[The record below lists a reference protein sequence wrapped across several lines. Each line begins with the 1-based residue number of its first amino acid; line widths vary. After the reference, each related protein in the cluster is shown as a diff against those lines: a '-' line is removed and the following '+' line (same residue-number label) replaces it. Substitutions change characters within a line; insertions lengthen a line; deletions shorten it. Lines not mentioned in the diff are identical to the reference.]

1 MVFYNENVVTNNI
14 NNILIFIDKQAYTIY
29 YVGMHVVENKS
40 AQKNSKKIC
49 RSTLLRESYRED
61 GKVKKRTVA
70 NLSHC
75 RPEEIAAIKLALKY
89 KDNLSELG
97 SLKSVELQEGLSVGA
112 VWTVYQS
119 AKRKGIERALG
130 KDFSGK
136 LAMWQLIARVIEQ
149 GSRLSAVR
157 LAQTHAG
164 CDVLDIRR
172 GFDENDL
179 YDNLKWLA
187 DNQEKIENTL
197 FSVRGKKTRPEIFL
211 YDVTSSYLEGT
222 NNYFGEYGYNRDGK
236 KGKQQIV
243 IGLLCDESGEP
254 VSTEVFAGNTK
265 DTQTFACQVKKAA
278 ERFGCERVT
287 FVGDRGMIKIPQ
299 IKNLPEGFHY
309 ITAIT
314 KPQINSLMDK
324 GVVQIGLFDEDLFEV
339 EDKDIRYI
347 LRRNAFRVEQINES
361 RISKCMSVEKLLKK
375 KNIYLREHARAKL
388 GTAIKDVNKKIV
400 QLKINKWL
408 RVISQERTLKLEV
421 DEDALQEAS
430 RLDGCYV
437 IKTDLP
443 KEVADK
449 QIIHD
454 RYKDLA
460 QVERAFRTFKTDFL
474 EVRPVYVQT
483 EKSTRGHVVVVM
495 LSYMI
500 VRRLRRCWEKF
511 DLTVEE
517 GLKQLSTLCSMEMKV
532 KNQASCLKIPRPREK
547 SRQLLKALDIGMPT
561 VLPHHDVR
569 VVTRKKLTERRK
581 LI

>member
-1 MVFYNENVVTNNI
+1 
-14 NNILIFIDKQAYTIY
+14 
-29 YVGMHVVENKS
+29 MHIVENKS
-40 AQKNSKKIC
+40 APKNSKKIYK
-49 RSTLLRESYRED
+49 STLLRESYRED

-75 RPEEIAAIKLALKY
+75 TPEEIAAIKLALKY
-89 KDNLSELG
+89 KDNLAELG
-97 SLKSVELQEGLSVGA
+97 SLKEAVHLQEGLSVGS
-112 VWTVYQS
+112 VWTVYQI

-130 KDFSGK
+130 KDLHGK
-136 LAMWQLIARVIEQ
+136 LAMWQVIARVIEQ

-157 LAQTHAG
+157 LAQTHAA
-164 CDVLDIRR
+164 CDILDIRR

-179 YDNLKWLA
+179 YDNLNWLA
-187 DNQEKIENTL
+187 DNQEKIENRL
-197 FSVRGKKTRPEIFL
+197 FSLKRKNTKPEIFL

-254 VSTEVFAGNTK
+254 LSTEVFAGNTK
-265 DTQTFACQVKKAA
+265 DTKTFASQVKKAA
-278 ERFGCERVT
+278 ERFGCKRVT

-324 GVVQIGLFDEDLFEV
+324 GVIQIGLFDEDVFEV
-339 EDKDIRYI
+339 EDNDIRYI
-347 LRRNAFRVEQINES
+347 LRRNPFRVEEINES
-361 RISKCMSVEKLLKK
+361 RISKRRSVEKLLKK
-375 KNIYLREHARAKL
+375 KNLYLLEHARAKVE
-388 GTAIKDVNKKIV
+388 TAIKDVNKKIV
-400 QLKINKWL
+400 QLKIDKWL
-408 RVISQERTLKLEV
+408 SPISKGRTLQLEV
-421 DEDALQEAS
+421 DDEALEEAS

-460 QVERAFRTFKTDFL
+460 EVERAFRTFKTCFL

-500 VRRLRRCWEKF
+500 VRRLGLGWENF

-517 GLKQLSTLCSMEMKV
+517 GLKQLSTLCSMEVKV
-532 KNQASCLKIPRPREK
+532 ENQASCQKIPRPRERSK
-547 SRQLLKALDIGMPT
+547 QLLKALDIRLPL
-561 VLPHHDVR
+561 VLPHRKVR
-569 VVTRKKLTERRK
+569 VVTRKKLMERRK
-581 LI
+581 QS

>member
-1 MVFYNENVVTNNI
+1 
-14 NNILIFIDKQAYTIY
+14 
-29 YVGMHVVENKS
+29 MHVVENKS
-40 AQKNSKKIC
+40 ASQNSKKIY
-49 RSTLLRESYRED
+49 RSVLLRESYREN
-61 GKVKKRTVA
+61 GKVKKRTIA

-75 RPEEIAAIKLALKY
+75 KPEEIAAIKVALRY

-97 SLKSVELQEGLSVGA
+97 SLKESVELEEGLSVGA
-112 VWTVYQS
+112 IWSVYQI
-119 AKRKGIERALG
+119 AKRLGIERALG
-130 KDFSGK
+130 TDFSGK
-136 LAMWQLIARVIEQ
+136 LAMWQVIARVIDQ

-157 LAQTHAG
+157 LAQTHAA
-164 CDVLDIRR
+164 CDALDIRR

-179 YDNLKWLA
+179 YENLNWLA
-187 DNQEKIENTL
+187 DNQQGIEKTL
-197 FSVRGKKTRPEIFL
+197 FSLRSGKRKPEIFL

-243 IGLLCDESGEP
+243 IGLLCDECGEP
-254 VSTEVFAGNTK
+254 VSTEVFAGNTQ
-265 DTQTFACQVKKAA
+265 DTQTFDSQVKKAA

-299 IKNLPEGFHY
+299 IENLPEGFHY

-314 KPQINSLMDK
+314 NPQIDSLIDQ
-324 GVVQIGLFDEDLFEV
+324 GVIQIGLFDEDVCEV
-339 EDKDIRYI
+339 DDNGIRYV
-347 LRRNAFRVEQINES
+347 LRRNPVRVEEINES
-361 RISKCMSVEKLLKK
+361 RMSKRRSVENVLKK
-375 KNIYLREHARAKL
+375 KNIYLREHKRARIE
-388 GTAIKDVNKKIV
+388 TAVKDVKEKIV
-400 QLKINKWL
+400 QLKIDKWMSV
-408 RVISQERTLKLEV
+408 RSRERALELEV
-421 DEDALQEAS
+421 DNEALEEAS

-460 QVERAFRTFKTDFL
+460 EVERAFRTFKTDFL

-483 EKSTRGHVVVVM
+483 EKSTQGHVLVVM
-495 LSYMI
+495 LAYMI
-500 VRRLRRCWEKF
+500 IRILRSAWQGF

-517 GLKQLSTLCSMEMKV
+517 ALKQLSTLCSMEMKV

-547 SRQLLKALDIGMPT
+547 SRQLLKALDIRIPT
-561 VLPHHDVR
+561 VLLHRKVR
-569 VVTRKKLTERRK
+569 VVTRKKLVERRK
-581 LI
+581 LF

>member
-1 MVFYNENVVTNNI
+1 MHIVT
-14 NNILIFIDKQAYTIY
+14 
-29 YVGMHVVENKS
+29 NKS
-40 AQKNSKKIC
+40 APKNSKKIYQ
-49 RSTLLRESYRED
+49 SVLLRESYREG
-61 GKVKKRTVA
+61 GKVKKRTIA
-70 NLSHC
+70 NLSGC
-75 RPEEIAAIKLALKY
+75 KPEEIAAIKLALKH
-89 KDNLSELG
+89 KDDLTEIG

-112 VWTVYQS
+112 VWTVYQM
-119 AKRKGIERALG
+119 AKRTGIEKSLG
-130 KDFSGK
+130 KGFAAK
-136 LAMWQLIARVIEQ
+136 LAMWQVIARVIEQ

-157 LAQTHAG
+157 LAQTHAA

-187 DNQEKIENTL
+187 DNQEKIEHTL
-197 FSVRGKKTRPEIFL
+197 FSVRRGKTKSEIFL

-222 NNYFGEYGYNRDGK
+222 KNYFGEYGYNRDGK

-254 VSTEVFAGNTK
+254 VATEVFAGNTK
-265 DTQTFACQVKKAA
+265 DTQTFASQVKKAA

-324 GVVQIGLFDEDLFEV
+324 GVIQIGLFDEDLFEI
-339 EDKDIRYI
+339 EDNDIRYI
-347 LRRNAFRVEQINES
+347 LRRNPFRVEQINES
-361 RISKCMSVEKLLKK
+361 RMSKRRSVEKLLKK
-375 KNIYLREHARAKL
+375 KNIYLREHARAKVE
-388 GTAIKDVNKKIV
+388 TAIKDVNKKIV
-400 QLKINKWL
+400 QLKIDKWL

-421 DEDALQEAS
+421 DDEALEEVS
-430 RLDGCYV
+430 CLDGCYV
-437 IKTDLP
+437 IKTDLT
-443 KEVADK
+443 KDVAGK

-460 QVERAFRTFKTDFL
+460 EVERAFRTFKTDFL

-483 EKSTRGHVVVVM
+483 EKSTRGHVLVVM
-495 LSYMI
+495 FSYII
-500 VRRLRRCWEKF
+500 VRGLRRAWEKS

-517 GLKQLSTLCSMEMKV
+517 GLKQLSTLCSMEMKF
-532 KNQASCLKIPRPREK
+532 KDQASCLKIPRPREK
-547 SRQLLKALDIGMPT
+547 SRQLLKALDIRMPI
-561 VLPHHDVR
+561 VLPHRNVH
-569 VVTRKKLTERRK
+569 VVTRKKLVERRN
-581 LI
+581 LS

>member
-1 MVFYNENVVTNNI
+1 MHVVTN
-14 NNILIFIDKQAYTIY
+14 
-29 YVGMHVVENKS
+29 KS
-40 AQKNSKKIC
+40 APKNSKKIYQ
-49 RSTLLRESYRED
+49 SVLLRESYREG
-61 GKVKKRTVA
+61 GKVKKRTIA
-70 NLSHC
+70 NLSGC
-75 RPEEIAAIKLALKY
+75 KPEEIAAIKLALKH
-89 KDNLSELG
+89 KDDLAEIG
-97 SLKSVELQEGLSVGA
+97 SLESVELQEGLSVGA
-112 VWTVYQS
+112 VWTVYQM
-119 AKRKGIERALG
+119 AKRTGIEKSLG
-130 KDFSGK
+130 KDFSAK
-136 LAMWQLIARVIEQ
+136 LAMWQVIARVIEQ

-157 LAQTHAG
+157 LAQTHAA

-187 DNQEKIENTL
+187 DNQEKIEDTL
-197 FSVRGKKTRPEIFL
+197 FSVKRGKTKPEIFL

-222 NNYFGEYGYNRDGK
+222 KNYFGEYGFNRDGK

-265 DTQTFACQVKKAA
+265 DTQTFASQVTKAA

-324 GVVQIGLFDEDLFEV
+324 GVIQIGFFDEDLFEI
-339 EDKDIRYI
+339 EDNDIRYI
-347 LRRNAFRVEQINES
+347 LRRNPFRVEQINES
-361 RISKCMSVEKLLKK
+361 RMSKRKSVEKLLKK
-375 KNIYLREHARAKL
+375 KNIYLREHARAKVE
-388 GTAIKDVNKKIV
+388 TAIKDIIKKIV
-400 QLKINKWL
+400 RLKIDKWL
-408 RVISQERTLKLEV
+408 GVISQERTLKLEV
-421 DEDALQEAS
+421 DDEALEEES
-430 RLDGCYV
+430 CLDGCYV

-443 KEVADK
+443 KDVADK
-449 QIIHD
+449 QIIHN

-460 QVERAFRTFKTDFL
+460 EVERAFRTFKTGFL

-483 EKSTRGHVVVVM
+483 EKSTRGHVLLVM
-495 LSYMI
+495 FSYII
-500 VRRLRRCWEKF
+500 VRRLRRAWEKS

-517 GLKQLSTLCSMEMKV
+517 GIKQLSTLCSMEMKV

-547 SRQLLKALDIGMPT
+547 SRQLLKAIDIRMPI
-561 VLPHHDVR
+561 VLPHRNVR
-569 VVTRKKLTERRK
+569 VVTRKKLMERRK
-581 LI
+581 LH